1 MYGPDPNL
9 NPRLSTLVAFAKKSG
24 FPKARIENAIAR
36 GQGKA
41 TDGRNLE
48 FLLVEAMVPPSIAVI
63 IECQTDSRARTLET
77 IKQALKHLGG
87 SMTKTCHLFKRK
99 GKILFGQPSGE
110 VDHELFEKIIDS
122 NTVGADFVDEDKLE
136 VYSEPNQTNAAAEA
150 ISNAS
155 SRIVESKEIIWEPTP
170 EAIVDVKSSNSLV
183 GLIGNAQLWNESFRT
198 SF

>member
-1 MYGPDPNL
+1 MYGPDPIS

-24 FPKARIENAIAR
+24 FPKVRIENAIAR

-48 FLLVEAMVPPSIAVI
+48 SLLVEAMIPPSIAVI

-77 IKQALKHLGG
+77 IKQALKHLEGF
-87 SMTKTCHLFKRK
+87 MTKTSHLFKRK
-99 GKILFGQPSGE
+99 GKILFGQPCGD
-110 VDHELFEKIIDS
+110 VNHELFEKIIDS

-136 VYSEPNQTNAAAEA
+136 VYTEPDQTNAAAEA

-155 SRIVESKEIIWEPTP
+155 SRMVESKEIIWDPTP
-170 EAIVDVKSSNSLV
+170 EAMVDAKPSIPLV
-183 GLIGNAQLWNESFRT
+183 GLIGDVQL
-198 SF
+198 